1 MEYSYYSMIVK
12 QIVLGDVVK
21 GFAGESWKRKPLEMI
36 LSLELGSG
44 LSFHLIVY

>member
-1 MEYSYYSMIVK
+1 MIVK

-21 GFAGESWKRKPLEMI
+21 GFAGESLKRKPLKMI

-44 LSFHLIVY
+44 LSFHLIAY